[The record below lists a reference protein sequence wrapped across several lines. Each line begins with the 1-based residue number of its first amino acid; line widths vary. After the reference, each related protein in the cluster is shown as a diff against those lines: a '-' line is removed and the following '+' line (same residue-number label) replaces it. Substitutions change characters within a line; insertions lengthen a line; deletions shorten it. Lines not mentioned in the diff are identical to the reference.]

1 MTTDSFCPLDDLILF
16 CLDTLCPCDLT
27 FITNHVSKFDSA
39 TIEKRLNSTEY
50 WENVKKFKKIPLFI
64 FEIIFILDGNWVSR
78 SLAVLTSKRLLA
90 LECVQV
96 KTTNQSRV
104 FLILTNHR
112 RPASTSSPS
121 PRPGSCTVRT
131 LATASTPRS

>member
-1 MTTDSFCPLDDLILF
+1 MATVSFSPLDDLILF

-27 FITNHVSKFDSA
+27 FIANHVSRLDSA
-39 TIEKRLNSTEY
+39 SIEKRLNSTEY

-96 KTTNQSRV
+96 VREPIRAPS
-104 FLILTNHR
+104 FLF
-112 RPASTSSPS
+112 
-121 PRPGSCTVRT
+121 
-131 LATASTPRS
+131 

>member
-1 MTTDSFCPLDDLILF
+1 MTTASFCPLDDLILF
-16 CLDTLCPCDLT
+16 CLDTLSPCDLT
-27 FITNHVSKFDSA
+27 FIANHVRKFDSA

-64 FEIIFILDGNWVSR
+64 FEIIFILDGHWVSR

-96 KTTNQSRV
+96 N
-104 FLILTNHR
+104 
-112 RPASTSSPS
+112 
-121 PRPGSCTVRT
+121 
-131 LATASTPRS
+131 